1 MKKRKSDHK
10 KAVSR
15 KKTRSSQNLFS
26 NRTFIYTSGGIFGI
40 ALLFILLNTAA
51 QTPVLQSNSKY
62 DSQQYVLGE
71 EDKDEEEAKKEEEK
85 AAEDQKKTE
94 EKAEE
99 QAKQEEER
107 SESQGNSGT
116 SDSIRINSQSEG
128 NKSETEIETADGQ
141 KIKTKIEDDGTTKIE
156 IEHKNLKIKYEV
168 LNGQVVVKAEDEDGG
183 EVEIEDD
190 ELEELKNEIEEELED
205 NGIKIATGG
214 AGRLIFA
221 KNQIAATTSFPLSI
235 DIGTNQLIVTTPA
248 GEKIVAVL
256 PDQAVE
262 NLLATG
268 VISELAR
275 STTEETALSNEIGMT
290 NAIVEFKIKNDEPIY
305 EIDGI
310 KIYRL
315 FAVIP
320 VSRPVTAVVSSETG
334 ELIEREQSFL
344 TNIVD
349 LLSP

>member
-214 AGRLIFA
+214 AGRLIF
-221 KNQIAATTSFPLSI
+221 
-235 DIGTNQLIVTTPA
+235 TTPA

-334 ELIEREQSFL
+334 ELIETEQSFL